1 MIVDTLKPS
10 AEAISAGL
18 MVEQGS
24 EVRITEAGLFA
35 IACMLAFAADTD
47 EDERTR
53 MILGVDT
60 ALSEARRNGLNDYS
74 AGMIIRAF
82 REGLVPIGPTAEG
95 RDLARLC
102 CNVSRLVGA
111 GKMRRCFEWIP
122 SNAPAFH

>member
-1 MIVDTLKPS
+1 MIDTLKPS

-18 MVEQGS
+18 MVEHGG

-35 IACMLAFAADTD
+35 TACMLAFAEDSD
-47 EDERTR
+47 EDQRTR
-53 MILGVDT
+53 LIIGVDT
-60 ALSEARRNGLNDYS
+60 ALSEACRNGLNDYS

-111 GKMRRCFEWIP
+111 GKMRQCFEWIP
-122 SNAPAFH
+122 NDDPTFH

>member
-1 MIVDTLKPS
+1 MIDTLKPS
-10 AEAISAGL
+10 ADAINAGL
-18 MVEQGS
+18 MVERDG

-35 IACMLAFAADTD
+35 TACMLVFAADTD

-53 MILGVDT
+53 LIIGVDT

-82 REGLVPIGPTAEG
+82 RKGLVPIGPTAEG

-102 CNVSRLVGA
+102 CNVSRLVGT
-111 GKMRRCFEWIP
+111 GKMRQCFEWIP
-122 SNAPAFH
+122 SNDPTFH